1 MIRLW
6 RITSKAYLNLLTVL
20 SSISF
25 LLIFFMAIWM
35 CVDVVGRTVFNHP
48 IPGTPELV
56 KSLLPAIVFLSL
68 AYTQRDNRHV
78 YVEIIVRRFTGVA
91 QIIAGIVANLFGFFM
106 FALVT
111 WFSWEPAW
119 SGWLIREYEGVQ
131 LEIPVYPIRFV
142 VFLGAGLF
150 ALQYLIELITNISL
164 LFARRSETQNG

>member
-1 MIRLW
+1 ML
-6 RITSKAYLNLLTVL
+6 AVL

-25 LLIFFMAIWM
+25 LLIFLMAIWM
-35 CVDVVGRTVFNHP
+35 CIDVVGRTVFNHP

-78 YVEIIVRRFTGVA
+78 YVEIIVRRFTGVG
-91 QIIAGIVANLFGFFM
+91 QTITNIVASFFGFFI
-106 FALVT
+106 FGLVT
-111 WFSWEPAW
+111 CFSWEPAW

-131 LEIPVYPIRFV
+131 LEIPVYPIRFI

-150 ALQYLIELITNISL
+150 ALQYLIELISNISS
-164 LFARRSETQNG
+164 LFARKPETENE